1 MNRTKKLV
9 CSIST
14 ILRHA
19 RSSNSLRDRFSAR
32 SSKTHLSW
40 ESTFTTSSLE
50 NVSRIPGKDSR
61 LGLRLSGR
69 IFCSESLETKNP
81 RCWNCGFSPEGL
93 PFLFCES
100 CRSVQPVDDS
110 VDYFQIFGLEK
121 KYDIDVGSLERKYKD
136 WQKKLHPDLVH
147 NKSEKERDYAAE
159 QSGKVTEAYR
169 TLTKPLSRATYIMRL
184 HGIYIDE
191 EERIFDPQ
199 FLMEIME
206 LREAIAEASDSKAL
220 NVIRLQIQEKLK
232 HWSGSFVKAF
242 ESQKFDEAATCI
254 QRMTYYERACEEIV
268 KKI

>member
-169 TLTKPLSRATYIMRL
+169 TLTKPLSRATYI
-184 HGIYIDE
+184 
-191 EERIFDPQ
+191 
-199 FLMEIME
+199 IME